1 MRYVTIA
8 CPHKSPNLDKHI
20 SFNLI
25 GPTTLDNVGV
35 KTVTIAGTGAS
46 AWCTFLLGVTLRGE
60 KLPPFIIF
68 KGMPNGRVAQEV
80 SQVDSNVVC
89 TVQKNT

>member
-1 MRYVTIA
+1 M
-8 CPHKSPNLDKHI
+8 
-20 SFNLI
+20 I

-35 KTVTIAGTGAS
+35 KTVTIRGTGAS
-46 AWCTFLLGVTLRGE
+46 AWCTVLLGVSLAGG
-60 KLPPFIIF
+60 KLSSFIII

-89 TVQKNT
+89 TVQRNAKMDEPTY